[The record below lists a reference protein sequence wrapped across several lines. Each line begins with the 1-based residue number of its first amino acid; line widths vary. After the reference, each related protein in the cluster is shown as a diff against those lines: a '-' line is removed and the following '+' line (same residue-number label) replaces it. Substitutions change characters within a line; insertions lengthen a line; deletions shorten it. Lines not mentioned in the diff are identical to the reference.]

1 MKLKEAV
8 RGIFDELTL
17 ETLTKSYEI
26 IGDIILIRLP
36 PGFNAD
42 RAAIGEALHRLYPRV
57 RTVAA
62 VPLYAHTEEQY
73 RTREVRVIWGDERLE
88 TMHREAGCSF
98 MVDLRHVFF
107 SPRLAYERMRVA
119 RKVKPGETII
129 NLFAGVGCFSIII
142 AKQQPQTRIYS
153 IDLNSY
159 AFNYQRANIVL
170 NKLEGKV
177 LPILGDAREEAAKL
191 AGLADR
197 VIMPLPE
204 QAHRF
209 LPVAVRALKRCAVT
223 DEVEAGAVEGVI
235 HYYAVA
241 TGREDEEL
249 FRRPM
254 NQAREIIESS
264 AGRTISVELEEARIV
279 RSVGPWKYHIVLDL
293 RVLAR

>member
-8 RGIFDELTL
+8 LDIHNDPTLDSLTH
-17 ETLTKSYEI
+17 SCEI
-26 IGDIILIRLP
+26 IGDVLLIRLP
-36 PGFNAD
+36 PTCIAD
-42 RAAIGEALHRLYPRV
+42 RAAIGEALHRWYPRV

-62 VPLYAHTEEQY
+62 VPLYAHTDEQY

-88 TMHREAGCSF
+88 TTHREAGCSF

-129 NLFAGVGCFSIII
+129 NLFAGVGCFSILI

-153 IDLNSY
+153 IDLNPY
-159 AFNYQRANIVL
+159 AFNYQKANIVL
-170 NKLEGKV
+170 NNLEGKV

-197 VIMPLPE
+197 VLMPLPE
-204 QAHRF
+204 QAHLF
-209 LPVAVRALKRCAVT
+209 LPVAVQALKRCPVT

-249 FRRPM
+249 FQRPL
-254 NQAREIIESS
+254 NQAQEIIESS
-264 AGRTISVELEEARIV
+264 AGRTIRVELEEARIV
-279 RSVGPWKYHIVLDL
+279 RSVGPRKYHIVLDL
-293 RVLAR
+293 RVLPR

>member
-8 RGIFDELTL
+8 REIFDESLL
-17 ETLTKSYEI
+17 ETLTSSYEI

-36 PGFNAD
+36 AECYAD

-62 VPLYAHTEEQY
+62 VPLHAHTDEQY
-73 RTREVRVIWGDERLE
+73 RTRELSVIWGDERLE
-88 TMHREAGCSF
+88 TTHREAGCSF
-98 MVDLRHVFF
+98 MVDVRHVFF

-142 AKQQPQTRIYS
+142 ATHQPQARIYS
-153 IDLNSY
+153 IDLNPY
-159 AFNYQRANIVL
+159 AFNYQKANIAR
-170 NKLEGKV
+170 NHLEGRV

-204 QAHRF
+204 QAHLF
-209 LPVAVRALKRCAVT
+209 LPGAVRALKRCAVT
-223 DEVEAGAVEGVI
+223 DNVETGALAGMI
-235 HYYAVA
+235 HYYTVA
-241 TGREDEEL
+241 TGRADDEL
-249 FRRPM
+249 FHRPLD
-254 NQAREIIESS
+254 QAEEIIKSS
-264 AGRTISVELEEARIV
+264 AGSVIGVELEEARIV
-279 RSVGPWKYHIVLDL
+279 RSVGPRKYHIVLDL
-293 RVLAR
+293 RVSPG